1 MATPA
6 QSLPLLPSASAM
18 PALRIDFISD
28 VVCPWCAIGL
38 YSLEAAA
45 ARIPG
50 LTLDLHFHPFELNPG
65 MGPEGQDIEE
75 HLAQKYG
82 ASPDQLAGTRQ
93 AIRERGAALGF
104 DFRMEARSRIYNT
117 RDAHR
122 LLHWAGEDF
131 DAATQRR
138 LKVALL
144 HAYFT
149 EGRNVSD
156 TAVLLDV
163 AMAAGLPEAPAR
175 ELLASRRFDA
185 DIAAAEAE
193 VQRQGIRGVPAIV
206 VNQRHLIQGGQPV
219 EVFEQMLRQVTNQD
233 APSPA

>member
-1 MATPA
+1 M
-6 QSLPLLPSASAM
+6 
-18 PALRIDFISD
+18 RIDFISD

-50 LTLDLHFHPFELNPG
+50 LVLDLHFHPFELNPG

-82 ASPDQLAGTRQ
+82 AGPAQLAGSRQ

-104 DFRMEARSRIYNT
+104 TFSMEARSRIYNT
-117 RDAHR
+117 FDAHR
-122 LLHWAGEDF
+122 LLHWAGEVGGGV
-131 DAATQRR
+131 QRT
-138 LKVALL
+138 LKLALL
-144 HAYFT
+144 KAYFT

-156 TAVLLDV
+156 AAVLLEL
-163 AMAAGLPEAPAR
+163 ATAAGLPEAGAR
-175 ELLASRRFDA
+175 DLLDSDRY
-185 DIAAAEAE
+185 AAEVRDAE
-193 VQRQGIRGVPAIV
+193 RQVQAQGISSVPAII

-219 EVFEQMLRQVTNQD
+219 EVFEQALRQIM
-233 APSPA
+233 AEA

>member
-1 MATPA
+1 M
-6 QSLPLLPSASAM
+6 
-18 PALRIDFISD
+18 RIDFISD

-50 LTLDLHFHPFELNPG
+50 LELDLHFHPFELNPA

-75 HLAQKYG
+75 HLAEKYG
-82 ASPDQLAGTRQ
+82 ASPAQLAGTRE

-122 LLHWAGEDF
+122 LLHWADEAHGG
-131 DAATQRR
+131 AVQRR

-144 HAYFT
+144 KAYFT

-156 TAVLLDV
+156 PAVLL
-163 AMAAGLPEAPAR
+163 ALATATGLPEAEAR
-175 ELLASRRFDA
+175 ELLASDRYAA
-185 DIAAAEAE
+185 DVAAAESQ
-193 VQRQGIRGVPAIV
+193 VQSQGIHAVPAIV
-206 VNQRHLIQGGQPV
+206 VNQRHLIQGGQSV
-219 EVFEQMLRQVTNQD
+219 EVFEKLLRQVM
-233 APSPA
+233 AEPADT